1 MDVLSITGYNRRP
14 PHVVAEYK
22 GFFAKENLEVRFHET
37 TYAPDHNKGMA
48 EGRWDFTL
56 SSADTM
62 IARTTTDGVD
72 YMLFMQAEEGLSAY
86 LIGQPGYDSIDK
98 LRGKLLAGDPGDS
111 NLDLIRK
118 KILRTHG
125 IDDTEYRHRNHR
137 QLAGALGGISATAR
151 GCGDVDAAGF
161 RQSVGRGRILL
172 AERRRLRAGLA
183 AHLRLDAAAVVVG
196 SPRACRALH
205 PRLGGGDGLVAASR
219 RIARRPLQL
228 SMDKEKLNRAA
239 AEIAY
244 SKVVP
249 RARINPAA
257 HPNRDR
263 AAQRDGRL
271 QTAFRSAGSGSTT
284 TVIGERGN
292 AGTGVCTRTKMNSA
306 LTGDQRDALNGSVE
320 QRAQDHADDT
330 EDDGAEKSRPE
341 TGDDETWHEVGGEH
355 GASAR

>member
-14 PHVVAEYK
+14 PHLVAEYK

-72 YMLFMQAEEGLSAY
+72 YLLFMQAEEGLSAY
-86 LIGQPGYDSIDK
+86 LIGQPGFDALDK

-125 IDDTEYRHRNHR
+125 IDDTEYEIEIIGSSPVRLEAFLQRR
-137 QLAGALGGISATAR
+137 VVAAMLTPPASDKA
-151 GCGDVDAAGF
+151 VAAG
-161 RQSVGRGRILL
+161 GILL
-172 AERRRLRAGLA
+172 ASGDDYVPGWPLTCGWTLRSWLLDHRELA
-183 AHLRLDAAAVVVG
+183 VRFIRAWAAATDWLLK
-196 SPRACRALH
+196 PENREET
-205 PRLGGGDGLVAASR
+205 
-219 RIARRPLQL
+219 LQL

-239 AEIAY
+239 AEIAF
-244 SKVVP
+244 SKVVS

-257 HPNRDR
+257 
-263 AAQRDGRL
+263 L
-271 QTAFRSAGSGSTT
+271 QT
-284 TVIGERGN
+284 VIELRKELGVYRPPFDPPERFYDDSYWREATGE
-292 AGTGVCTRTKMNSA
+292 
-306 LTGDQRDALNGSVE
+306 
-320 QRAQDHADDT
+320 
-330 EDDGAEKSRPE
+330 
-341 TGDDETWHEVGGEH
+341 
-355 GASAR
+355 